1 MMIRIVLIDDHPVV
15 REGVKSFLADQPDM
29 QVVGEAEEGLEG
41 LRKINQLHPDVVVL
55 DLSMPTISGLDV
67 ARQLHERH
75 SKARVVVLSAYNN
88 ESYVLQALR
97 SGVCAYVLKDGIALD
112 LARAIRSAAVGRLF
126 LSPSLADR
134 AIETFLEQHK
144 ETMTNPLE
152 SLSSRER
159 EVFQLLAKGN
169 STKEVAA
176 ILSISPRTVETHRAT
191 LLRKLNL
198 RNQVELAR
206 FAAEN
211 ELIL

>member
-1 MMIRIVLIDDHPVV
+1 MIRIVIVDDHPVV
-15 REGVKSFLADQPDM
+15 RAGVKSFLTDQPDM

-41 LRKINQLHPDVVVL
+41 LRKVEQLHPDVVVL
-55 DLSMPTISGLDV
+55 DLSLPTISGLDV

-75 SKARVVVLSAYNN
+75 SKARVVVLSAHAN
-88 ESYVLQALR
+88 ECYVLQALR
-97 SGVCAYVLKDGIALD
+97 NGVCAYVVKEGIALD
-112 LARAIRSAAVGRLF
+112 LARAIRSAATGRLF

-134 AIETFLEQHK
+134 AIEAYLEHHR
-144 ETMTNPLE
+144 ETLADPLE
-152 SLSSRER
+152 TLSSRER
-159 EVFQLLAKGN
+159 EVFQLLAKGS

-198 RNQVELAR
+198 RNQADLAR